1 VRIGVALPQ
10 RGWPEPAD
18 WSFVEIA
25 EYGTRAEK
33 VGFDSVWASDH
44 FFLDFGGPRFRV
56 GPEPMTALAYLAG
69 RTERIT
75 LGTLVLCGAFRSPGQ
90 LAREAKTLAEL
101 SNGRFVLGIGSGW
114 HQPEFDAFDIPFD
127 RLVSRFE
134 EYTEALVAL
143 LAGGPVDYDGRY
155 VKLWGGEVLGG
166 DVPQLWIASAA
177 PRMLQLTAKLADG
190 WNLRGSNEH
199 FPELLQVLR
208 REEVDAG
215 RAPGSVLASCNA
227 SALLVEPEE
236 GERLLEQ
243 NPPMLGPVA
252 VGAEGLREIA
262 EGHRAAGCQELILH
276 FSGSVWTSYGREQL
290 DLAAD
295 ALGLSA

>member
-1 VRIGVALPQ
+1 
-10 RGWPEPAD
+10 
-18 WSFVEIA
+18 
-25 EYGTRAEK
+25 
-33 VGFDSVWASDH
+33 
-44 FFLDFGGPRFRV
+44 
-56 GPEPMTALAYLAG
+56 M
-69 RTERIT
+69 
-75 LGTLVLCGAFRSPGQ
+75 
-90 LAREAKTLAEL
+90 
-101 SNGRFVLGIGSGW
+101 
-114 HQPEFDAFDIPFD
+114 
-127 RLVSRFE
+127 
-134 EYTEALVAL
+134 EALVAL

-155 VKLWGGEVLGG
+155 VTLHGGEVVGG

-177 PRMLQLTAKLADG
+177 PRMLRLTAKHGDG

-208 REEVDAG
+208 REEVEAG
-215 RAPGSVLASCNA
+215 RAGGSVLASCNA

-236 GERLLEQ
+236 GERLLEE

-252 VGAEGLREIA
+252 VGAEELREIA

-295 ALGLSA
+295 ALGLSS